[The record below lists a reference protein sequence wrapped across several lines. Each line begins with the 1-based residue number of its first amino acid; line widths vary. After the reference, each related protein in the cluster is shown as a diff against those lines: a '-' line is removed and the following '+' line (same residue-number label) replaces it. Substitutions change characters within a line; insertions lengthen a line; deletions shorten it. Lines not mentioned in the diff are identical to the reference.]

1 MIDNKEIWIC
11 ARTRCNQEILLRD
24 CLIKNNILYFIPTV
38 PKIIKQSNGVKEGE
52 RPLIPN
58 LIFLKTNWKN
68 AFDFLLNHKNKISY
82 IRQKDRRILII
93 PERQMDDFMRLTTEM
108 GDKIK
113 VNPNC
118 YAAGDRVMIKS
129 GPLAGME
136 GILTECEG
144 KKEFTLRVGTF
155 LSVSVRIARNNLI
168 KLSITKEQLKRE

>member
-1 MIDNKEIWIC
+1 M
-11 ARTRCNQEILLRD
+11 
-24 CLIKNNILYFIPTV
+24 
-38 PKIIKQSNGVKEGE
+38 KEGE

-68 AFDFLLNHKNKISY
+68 AFEFLFTHKNKISY

-108 GDKIK
+108 GDKIR

-155 LSVSVRIARNNLI
+155 LSVSVRI
-168 KLSITKEQLKRE
+168 